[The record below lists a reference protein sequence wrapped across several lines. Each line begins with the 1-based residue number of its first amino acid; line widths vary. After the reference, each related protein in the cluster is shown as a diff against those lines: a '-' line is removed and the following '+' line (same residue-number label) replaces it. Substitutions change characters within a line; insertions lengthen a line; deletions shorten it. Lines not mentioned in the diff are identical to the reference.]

1 MKTLALPL
9 LLSITACSPKRPA
22 ESSREIC
29 GTQPERIAAVSQLI
43 SKHAPLP
50 GALLDA
56 HFLEQQVGDGQ
67 LGPSDFTS
75 FYALTV
81 APTDL
86 AAWHSALAPIQPP
99 NTPPKYF
106 TPKQPFPWWLTHDDF
121 LRLKFYDPTSLTG
134 RSNGWVG
141 IAPDSGKIFVYVFTM

>member
-1 MKTLALPL
+1 MA
-9 LLSITACSPKRPA
+9 ACSPKAPA
-22 ESSREIC
+22 ESSHEIT

-50 GALLDA
+50 SALLDA
-56 HFLEQQVGDGQ
+56 HFLEQQLGDGQ

-81 APTDL
+81 ASTDL
-86 AAWHSALAPIQPP
+86 HAWRSALAPIQSP
-99 NTPPKYF
+99 NTPPKYA
-106 TPKQPFPWWLTHDDF
+106 TPKQPLPWWLTHDDF
-121 LRLKFYDPTSLTG
+121 LGLKFYDPKALTG
-134 RSNGWVG
+134 RGNGWVG